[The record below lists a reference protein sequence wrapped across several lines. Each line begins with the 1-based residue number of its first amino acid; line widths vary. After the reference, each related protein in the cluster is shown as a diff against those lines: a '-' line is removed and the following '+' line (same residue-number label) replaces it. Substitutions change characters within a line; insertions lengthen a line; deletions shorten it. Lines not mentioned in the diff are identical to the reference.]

1 VDAVP
6 EFHEAEERPDP
17 AGRFPLH
24 LLTPNTKNRIHSQ
37 FGNLESIR
45 RMAPQPFMTLHP
57 RDARARGIAPGDRAR
72 VFNDRGELVLP
83 VRIDRGLRPGCV
95 CATNGFWLAEGGAVN
110 VLTQGRETDMGHGAA
125 FHDNAVQVERV

>member
-1 VDAVP
+1 
-6 EFHEAEERPDP
+6 
-17 AGRFPLH
+17 LH

-45 RMAPQPFMTLHP
+45 RITPAPFMAMHP
-57 RDARARGIAPGDRAR
+57 RDARERDIAAGDRAR

-83 VRIDRGLRPGCV
+83 VRFDRGLRPGCV
-95 CATNGFWLAEGGAVN
+95 CVTNGFWLAEGGAVN

-125 FHDNAVQVERV
+125 FHDNAVQVARA